1 MDENHVKKISTI
13 LEKEVN
19 VKFSDIDPEKDIRE
33 QVSLDSMQFVKIIA
47 ILEEEFKIELP
58 ISIMEVSTLKEF
70 LSIIDKEL
78 QIT

>member
-78 QIT
+78 QNT

>member
-1 MDENHVKKISTI
+1 MDESDIKKISNI

-19 VKFSDIDPEKDIRE
+19 IKYSDIDPEKDIRE

-78 QIT
+78 QNT